1 MTTKNLR
8 RSPELGTLEAVK
20 RWHYILLAAVFA
32 AGLGYLYVHRQELGL
47 ASAHRAPGSPA
58 TEADAN
64 PTSKPAT
71 ITWQHVDRAPDGFK
85 IDMPVEVKDIQIPA
99 YNEHG
104 EADQVSMIFSNPSA
118 DTTYSVAWADNPPVA
133 RVNSHAP
140 ERTLDMARDD
150 ALARTQTSLIN
161 ESQNAYEGFPS
172 REFQAHNVGGG
183 ILNSR
188 LIFAGSR
195 LYMLTAVFPSASARR
210 ERDVTHFF
218 NSFTITTPAG
228 TGTNSTNGT

>member
-1 MTTKNLR
+1 M
-8 RSPELGTLEAVK
+8 K
-20 RWHYILLAAVFA
+20 RWHYLVLAGAVVA
-32 AGLGYLYVHRQELGL
+32 AGAYLYVHRQELGL
-47 ASAHRAPGSPA
+47 ASAHPAPNAPA

-64 PTSKPAT
+64 PTSKPPT
-71 ITWQHVDRAPDGFK
+71 ITWQHVDRTKDGFK
-85 IDMPVEVKDIQIPA
+85 LDMPVEVKDIEIPA

-104 EADQVSMIFSNPSA
+104 DADQVKMIFSNPSA

-161 ESQNAYEGFPS
+161 ETQNAYEGFPS

-228 TGTNSTNGT
+228 TGTTGT